1 VIGRILAFSVRA
13 RWLIVFVVV
22 VVAAFGAWQMTR
34 LPIDVTP
41 DITNKQVQI
50 NTVVPTLGPVEIEKQ
65 VTFPIE
71 TALAGLNGVEST
83 RSFSRN
89 GFSQVTAIFKESAD
103 LYFMRQQVSER
114 LAQARAN
121 LPAGVEPE
129 MGPVSTGLGEIFHYS
144 IEFAQPDGKGAT
156 VRNGKPGWQSDGAFL
171 TDEGERLIDEVSRLA
186 YLRTVQDWIVR
197 PQLRTVPGVADVDSL
212 GGYVKQYV
220 VEPDPVKLGT
230 YGVSYSDLG
239 EALEKANLSV
249 GANYIQRSGEAYLV
263 RADARLRSPDEIGR
277 AMVKSQGGVPV
288 LVRDLATVKVGGE
301 LRRGAAS
308 RNGYQTVIGS
318 ALMLVGEN
326 SRTVAHGVGEKLKAI
341 EKTLPTGLVVVPAL
355 DRSQLV
361 VATITT
367 VARNLGEGAL
377 LVIAILFL
385 LLGNWRA
392 ALIATLIIP
401 LSLLMSAT
409 GMNAM
414 RISGNLMS
422 LGALDFGLII
432 DGAVI
437 IVENSLRRLA
447 ERQHREGRLLT
458 TPERL
463 EEVVLASQEMVRPT
477 VYGQIVI
484 FLVFL
489 PCLTFQGVEGKM
501 FSPMV
506 ITLMLALASAFVLSL
521 TFVPA
526 MVALLIRGRVSE
538 TEVPFIRWTK
548 RHYEPWLRRGVA
560 APVPFVAVAVA
571 VFALA
576 AVTFLFVGREF
587 MPTLDEQN
595 LNLSSVRIPST
606 SIDQSVAMD
615 LPLERAVMTLP
626 EVKMV
631 YSKAGTASLAADPM
645 PPNASDNYI
654 ILKPKNEW
662 PAGVTTK
669 AQVIKR
675 IQEKTTAIVGNAYDT
690 TQPIEMRFNELIGG
704 VRSDVAVKVYGDD
717 LDQLAAA
724 AQKIAGVLNKVP
736 GAADVR
742 VAQTQGF
749 PTFDIVFNRDA
760 IARYGLTMQDV
771 ADTVSA
777 ALGGRSAGLMFEGDR
792 RFEVVVR
799 LPDAQRNNMETLG
812 AVPVMLPAV
821 NGGLRAS
828 VPLRQLASF
837 KFTDGL
843 NEVSRDN
850 GKRRIYVEANVR
862 GRDLGSFVSEAKGRI
877 DREVR
882 LPVGSWLEWGGQFQ
896 NLQAATQRLALVVP
910 VCFVLI
916 FAMLYIALN
925 SAALAATVFAAVPLA
940 LAGGVFA
947 IALRG
952 IPFSVSAAVGFIAV
966 SGVAVLNGLVLIT
979 SFKGRIERGESPD
992 AAVIHGA
999 VERLRPVLMTALVAS
1014 LGFVPMAIATG
1025 TGAEV
1030 QRPLATVVI
1039 GGLITSTALTLLV
1052 LPAVCAAIL
1061 QRRKSRAPESSS
1073 ITPTTAAQ
1081 PRDTR
1086 RGGLRAAAGI
1096 SRIHGAEEEKP

>member
-1 VIGRILAFSVRA
+1 MIGRIISLAVRA
-13 RWLIVFVVV
+13 RWI
-22 VVAAFGAWQMTR
+22 VVALTAAIAGIGFWQISQ

-50 NTVVPTLGPVEIEKQ
+50 NTVIPTLGPVEVEKR

-71 TALAGLNGVEST
+71 TALAGLAGVEST

-89 GFSQVTAIFKESAD
+89 GFSQVTAVFKESAD

-114 LAQARAN
+114 LAQARPN
-121 LPAGVEPE
+121 LPEGADPQ
-129 MGPVSTGLGEIFHYS
+129 MGPVSTGLGEVFHYS
-144 IEFAQPDGKGAT
+144 IEFANPGGKGAA
-156 VRNGKPGWQSDGAFL
+156 VKDGEPGWQSDGAFL
-171 TDEGERLIDEVSRLA
+171 TDEGERLTDDVARAA

-197 PQLRTVPGVADVDSL
+197 PQLRTVAGVADVDSL

-220 VEPDPVKLGT
+220 IEPDPVKIAS
-230 YGVSYSDLG
+230 YGVSYTDLADG
-239 EALEKANLSV
+239 LEKANLSV
-249 GANYIQRSGEAYLV
+249 GADFIQRSGEAYLV
-263 RADARLRSPDEIGR
+263 RADGRIRTVDEISR
-277 AMVKSQGGVPV
+277 AVIASRGGVPV
-288 LVRDLATVKVGGE
+288 MVKDVATVRIGGE

-308 RNGYQTVIGS
+308 RNGYETVIGS

-326 SRTVAHGVGEKLKAI
+326 SRTVARGVADKLNAI
-341 EKTLPTGLVVVPAL
+341 KKTLPNGIIAVAML

-367 VARNLGEGAL
+367 VTRNLAEGAL

-392 ALIATLIIP
+392 ALIATLVIP

-414 RISGNLMS
+414 KISGNLMS

-437 IVENSLRRLA
+437 IVENTLRRLA
-447 ERQHREGRLLT
+447 ERQHKEGRVLT

-463 EEVVLASQEMVRPT
+463 QEVVQSSQEMVRPS

-526 MVALLIRGRVSE
+526 MVALLVRGRVSE
-538 TEVPFIRWTK
+538 IEVPFIRWSK
-548 RHYEPWLRRGVA
+548 RLYEPSLRR
-560 APVPFVAVAVA
+560 AVAKPWPFISAGVA
-571 VFALA
+571 VFIASLA
-576 AVTFLFVGREF
+576 TFGFLGREF

-606 SIDQSVAMD
+606 SIDQSLAID
-615 LPLERAVMTLP
+615 LPLERAVMSLP
-626 EVKMV
+626 EVVMA

-654 ILKPKNEW
+654 ILKPKKDW
-662 PAGVTTK
+662 PEGVTTK

-675 IQEKTTAIVGNAYDT
+675 IEEKTAPLVGNYYDV

-704 VRSDVAVKVYGDD
+704 VRSDVAVKVYGDN
-717 LDQLAAA
+717 LGVMASSAGEIASLLK
-724 AQKIAGVLNKVP
+724 KIP

-742 VAQTQGF
+742 VAQTGGF
-749 PTFDIVFNRDA
+749 PTFDIKFDRDA
-760 IARYGLTMQDV
+760 IARFGLTMQEV
-771 ADTVSA
+771 ADTVST
-777 ALGGRSAGLMFEGDR
+777 ALGGRPAGQLFEGDK
-792 RFEVVVR
+792 RFDIVVR
-799 LPDAQRNNMETLG
+799 IPTAERNDLDALG
-812 AVPVMLPAV
+812 ALPVMLPPVEGKPRGSA
-821 NGGLRAS
+821 
-828 VPLRQLASF
+828 PLRQLATF
-837 KFTDGL
+837 RFTDGL

-850 GKRRIYVEANVR
+850 GKRRIYIEANVR
-862 GRDLGSFVSEAKGRI
+862 GRDLGSFVGEAQKRI
-877 DREVR
+877 AREIK
-882 LPVGSWLEWGGQFQ
+882 LPAGMWVEWGGQYQ
-896 NLQAATQRLALVVP
+896 NLQAATGRLAIVVP
-910 VCFVLI
+910 ICFLLI
-916 FAMLYIALN
+916 FVVLYLALG
-925 SAALAATVFAAVPLA
+925 SASLAATVFTAVPLA

-947 IALRG
+947 IAVRG
-952 IPFSVSAAVGFIAV
+952 IPFSISAAVGFIAV
-966 SGVAVLNGLVLIT
+966 SGVAVLNGLVLIAAIRRRIDM
-979 SFKGRIERGESPD
+979 GRELD
-992 AAVIHGA
+992 AAIIEGSM
-999 VERLRPVLMTALVAS
+999 ERVRPVLMTALVAS
-1014 LGFVPMAIATG
+1014 LGFVPMAIAQG

-1039 GGLITSTALTLLV
+1039 GGLITSTALTLFV
-1052 LPAVCAAIL
+1052 LPAICHLVMRRRRRVKPAQIVEIEAATDL
-1061 QRRKSRAPESSS
+1061 LSE
-1073 ITPTTAAQ
+1073 
-1081 PRDTR
+1081 
-1086 RGGLRAAAGI
+1086 
-1096 SRIHGAEEEKP
+1096 HV

>member
-1 VIGRILAFSVRA
+1 MIDRILAVSVRA
-13 RWLIVFVVV
+13 RWLIMFLTA
-22 VVAAFGAWQMTR
+22 VVAVVGAWQMTR

-50 NTVVPTLGPVEIEKQ
+50 NTVVPTLGPVEIEKR

-71 TALAGLNGVEST
+71 TSLAGLNGVEST

-89 GFSQVTAIFKESAD
+89 GFSQVTVIFKESAD

-114 LAQARAN
+114 LAQARAS
-121 LPAGVEPE
+121 LPTGAEPE
-129 MGPVSTGLGEIFHYS
+129 MGPVSTGLGEVFHYS
-144 IEFAQPDGKGAT
+144 IEFTYPGGKGAP
-156 VRNGKPGWQSDGAFL
+156 VRNGKPGWQGDGSFL
-171 TDEGERLIDEVSRLA
+171 TDEGERLVGETPQLA

-197 PQLRTVPGVADVDSL
+197 PQLRAVPGVADVDSL
-212 GGYVKQYV
+212 GGFVKQYV
-220 VEPDPVKLGT
+220 VEPDPLKLAA
-230 YGVSYSDLG
+230 YGVSYNDLG
-239 EALEKANLSV
+239 EALERANLSV
-249 GANYIQRSGEAYLV
+249 GADFIQRGGEAYLV
-263 RADARLRSPDEIGR
+263 RADARLRSADDVAEAVVANR
-277 AMVKSQGGVPV
+277 GGVPV
-288 LVRDLATVKVGGE
+288 TVRDLARVEVGGE

-326 SRTVAHGVGEKLKAI
+326 SRTVAHAVGEKLKVI
-341 EKTLPTGLVVVPAL
+341 KTTLPTGVTVVPTL

-361 VATITT
+361 VATIST
-367 VARNLGEGAL
+367 VGRNLGEGAL
-377 LVIAILFL
+377 LVVAILFL

-392 ALIATLIIP
+392 ALIATLVIP

-437 IVENSLRRLA
+437 VVENSLRRLG
-447 ERQHREGRLLT
+447 ERQQREGRLLT

-463 EEVVLASQEMVRPT
+463 DEVVQASREMVRPT
-477 VYGQIVI
+477 VYGQVVI
-484 FLVFL
+484 FLVFV

-506 ITLMLALASAFVLSL
+506 VTLMLALASAFVLSL

-526 MVALLIRGRVSE
+526 LTALLVKGKISE
-538 TEVPFIRWTK
+538 TEVPFVRWTK
-548 RHYEPWLRRGVA
+548 RHYEPVLRRAVA
-560 APVPFVAVAVA
+560 GPAPFVVVALG

-606 SIDQSVAMD
+606 SIEQSAAMD
-615 LPLERAVMTLP
+615 LPLERAVMSLP
-626 EVKMV
+626 EVRMV

-654 ILKPKNEW
+654 ILKPKSEW

-669 AQVIKR
+669 DQVIKR
-675 IQEKTTAIVGNAYDT
+675 IEEKAGVVVGNAYDV

-704 VRSDVAVKVYGDD
+704 VRSDVAVAVYGDD
-717 LDQLAAA
+717 LDQMAAA
-724 AQKIAGVLNKVP
+724 ADRIAGVLAKVR

-742 VAQTQGF
+742 AAQTKGF
-749 PTFDIVFNRDA
+749 PTFEIDFDRDA
-760 IARYGLTMQDV
+760 IARYGLDMREV

-777 ALGGRSAGLMFEGDR
+777 ALGGRPSGLIFEGDR
-792 RFEVVVR
+792 RFDVVVR
-799 LPDAQRNNMETLG
+799 LPTVQRNDMEALG
-812 AVPVMLPAV
+812 ALPVMLPADA
-821 NGGLRAS
+821 GGHRAS
-828 VPLRQLASF
+828 VPLRQLAAF
-837 KFTDGL
+837 RFTEGL

-850 GKRRIYVEANVR
+850 GKRRIFVEANVR
-862 GRDLGSFVSEAKGRI
+862 GRDLGSFVSEAQGRI
-877 DREVR
+877 AREVK
-882 LPVGSWLEWGGQFQ
+882 LPAGSWLEWGGQYE

-916 FAMLYIALN
+916 FAMLYVALGG
-925 SAALAATVFAAVPLA
+925 AALAVTVFAAVPLA

-979 SFKGRIERGESPD
+979 SFRRRIDRGEAPD
-992 AAVIHGA
+992 DAVIRGSL
-999 VERLRPVLMTALVAS
+999 ERLRPVLMTALVAS
-1014 LGFVPMAIATG
+1014 LGFVPMAIAHG
-1025 TGAEV
+1025 TGSEV

-1052 LPAVCAAIL
+1052 LPAVCAWIL
-1061 QRRKSRAPESSS
+1061 RRRRSPVEPVAEAPH
-1073 ITPTTAAQ
+1073 AA
-1081 PRDTR
+1081 
-1086 RGGLRAAAGI
+1086 
-1096 SRIHGAEEEKP
+1096 E